1 MTVVDAALEEFQ
13 DRIEAIR
20 FPTLEETCTEAASLI
35 ADGRVVGWYCGR
47 MSSVPAPLGNR
58 SILADPGHPE
68 MRERVNAMV
77 KKRETFRP
85 FAPAVS
91 LEQVHVWF
99 DVPSGTELSYM
110 QIP

>member
-1 MTVVDAALEEFQ
+1 VHRGGQPDRGRPGGWMVLWEDEFGP
-13 DRIEAIR
+13 RA
-20 FPTLEETCTEAASLI
+20 
-35 ADGRVVGWYCGR
+35 
-47 MSSVPAPLGNR
+47 LGNR